1 MVWGIYIAAYLFLAG
16 MGAGAFLTAA
26 VAYIYSRE
34 GFRPL
39 IRAGILAGGPL
50 VALGLPFLVLDLGI
64 GQREPWRIFWLYFG
78 NIGSVMT
85 WGTWIISA
93 FVGIGFINILLELD
107 IDWRIPLLTQTRAWL
122 LPYRF
127 RFLIAG
133 SVLAFATATYT
144 GLLLGVVVSV
154 PFWNTPLLPSLFVVS
169 ALSTGL
175 AAAVVTAVI
184 FPMEDRKLLSEH
196 FFYLNQIHSLM
207 IVVELIFLFSYL
219 FIVSTSSITG
229 GQSVAMLLS
238 GGLALL
244 FWVGVV
250 FFGIVD
256 PLLLYI
262 YEVVLGRPM
271 VPYAMILSDGS
282 VLVGGFVLRFV
293 ILAAAL
299 PVSLG

>member
-1 MVWGIYIAAYLFLAG
+1 MAWGIYIATYLFMAG
-16 MGAGAFLTAA
+16 MGAGAFLTAV
-26 VAYIYSRE
+26 VAFVYSRE

-39 IRAGILAGGPL
+39 IRAGIVAGGPL
-50 VALGLPFLVLDLGI
+50 VALGLPFLVLDLGA

-78 NIGSVMT
+78 NIGSIMT
-85 WGTWIISA
+85 WGTWIITA
-93 FVGIGFINILLELD
+93 FVGVGLLSILLELD
-107 IDWRIPLLTQTRAWL
+107 IDWRIPLLKRLREQL

-127 RFLIAG
+127 RLLIIG
-133 SVLAFATATYT
+133 SILAFATATYT

-169 ALSTGL
+169 ALSTGM
-175 AAAVVTAVI
+175 AAAVVTSVL
-184 FPMEDRKLLSEH
+184 FPMEERKLLAEH

-219 FIVSTSSITG
+219 FIVATSSITG
-229 GQSVAMLLS
+229 SQSVGLLLS
-238 GGLALL
+238 GGLALP
-244 FWVGVV
+244 FWIGVV

-271 VPYAMILSDGS
+271 VPYAMLVSDGS
-282 VLVGGFVLRFV
+282 VLVGGFVLRFL
-293 ILAAAL
+293 ILSAAL
-299 PVSLG
+299 PVTLT